1 MTTKK
6 ETYYQRSHLA
16 CSSYHS
22 KHSCGSRMDNQVP
35 RDTNPHF
42 SGNMACPTS
51 RNNMRSN

>member
-16 CSSYHS
+16 CSSYRS
-22 KHSCGSRMDNQVP
+22 KHSCDSRMDNQMP

-42 SGNMACPTS
+42 SGKMACPTS